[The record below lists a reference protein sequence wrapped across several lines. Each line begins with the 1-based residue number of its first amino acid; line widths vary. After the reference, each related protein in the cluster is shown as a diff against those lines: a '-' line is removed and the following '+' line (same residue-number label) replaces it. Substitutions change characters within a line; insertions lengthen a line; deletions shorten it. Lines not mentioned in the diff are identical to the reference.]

1 MIEISE
7 VLYQWQQGR
16 NKSKIAE
23 SLGITRP
30 TVRNYLKLAM
40 AAGLTPESSAGDVAT
55 FALSVQA
62 KVSGVD
68 RVSAA
73 PAIQSIAVHEER
85 IKELLKE
92 PDMTARQI
100 WRLLAEAGHSFSERS
115 LNRYIQ
121 LIDPSGPAV
130 TVRLEVDP
138 GTQAQV
144 DFGRATLTLGEVRKR
159 LWAFVMTLS
168 YSRHRFVRFVERQD
182 VATWLDCHI
191 RAFQFFGG
199 VPATVLLDN
208 LKSGVVKPDLYDPTI
223 NRAYAELERHHGFV
237 ADPAKVRTP
246 EHKGKVERSMPV
258 VRQQLVAGRT
268 YFDMA
273 DANEKALIWCRDEIG
288 MRPNGTTHE
297 APRIRFER
305 DEKAVLKELPVHRF
319 EMPVWKECT
328 VHPDHH
334 VVFEKSYYSVPTRF
348 VGKKVWVRG
357 GLVMA
362 DIFCKDI
369 QIKTHPTAHRP
380 GTWRTDLNDYP
391 EGKKL
396 FLQFKPAW
404 CRKEASRM
412 GEYAG
417 RMVEEILA
425 PHALVHL
432 RKAQAILRLG
442 EKYGAQKLDDV
453 CRHLLDNGSNSHA
466 AVKRLLEKGIPQTVR
481 AAQPPPV
488 SDEGREIL
496 HPAASF
502 GEVSQ

>member
-1 MIEISE
+1 MS
-7 VLYQWQQGR
+7 
-16 NKSKIAE
+16 
-23 SLGITRP
+23 
-30 TVRNYLKLAM
+30 
-40 AAGLTPESSAGDVAT
+40 
-55 FALSVQA
+55 
-62 KVSGVD
+62 
-68 RVSAA
+68 
-73 PAIQSIAVHEER
+73 
-85 IKELLKE
+85 
-92 PDMTARQI
+92 
-100 WRLLAEAGHSFSERS
+100 
-115 LNRYIQ
+115 
-121 LIDPSGPAV
+121 
-130 TVRLEVDP
+130 
-138 GTQAQV
+138 
-144 DFGRATLTLGEVRKR
+144 
-159 LWAFVMTLS
+159 LS

-182 VATWLDCHI
+182 IATWLDCHV

-223 NRAYAELERHHGFV
+223 NRAYGELERFFGFV

-268 YFDMA
+268 YIDLA
-273 DANEKALIWCRDEIG
+273 DANEKALVWCRDEIG

-319 EMPVWKECT
+319 ELPVWKECT

-357 GLVMA
+357 GLMMV

-396 FLQFKPAW
+396 FLQFQPAW
-404 CRKEASRM
+404 CRKEAN
-412 GEYAG
+412 
-417 RMVEEILA
+417 
-425 PHALVHL
+425 
-432 RKAQAILRLG
+432 RKAQGLLRLG
-442 EKYGAQKLDDV
+442 EKYGAQKLDEV
-453 CRHLLDNGSNSHA
+453 CRHLLENGSNSHS
-466 AVKRLLEKGIPQTVR
+466 AVKRLLENGIPQT
-481 AAQPPPV
+481 AHAMPPPPV
-488 SDEGREIL
+488 SDEGLDIL

-502 GEVSQ
+502 GEVSP

>member
-16 NKSKIAE
+16 NKSMIAK

-30 TVRNYLKLAM
+30 TLRNYLKLAV
-40 AAGLTPESSAGDVAT
+40 AAGLTAKSSPEEVAAI
-55 FALSVQA
+55 ALEVTA
-62 KVSGVD
+62 KLTGN
-68 RVSAA
+68 RTSAA
-73 PAIQSIAVHEER
+73 PAREAIAVHDER
-85 IKELLKE
+85 IRQLLGE
-92 PDMTARQI
+92 QDMTARQI

-115 LNRYIQ
+115 INRYIQ
-121 LIDPSGPAV
+121 AIAPSQPAV
-130 TVRLEVDP
+130 TVRLEVEP

-144 DFGRATLTLGEVRKR
+144 DFGQATLILDGVRKR

-168 YSRHRFVRFVERQD
+168 YSRHRFVCFVERQD

-223 NRAYAELERHHGFV
+223 NRAYAELERHYGFV

-246 EHKGKVERSMPV
+246 EHKGKVERSVPI
-258 VRQQLVAGRT
+258 VRQQLAAGRT
-268 YFDMA
+268 YLDLA
-273 DANEKALIWCRDEIG
+273 DANEKALAWCRDEIG
-288 MRPNGTTHE
+288 QRPHGTTHE

-305 DEKAVLKELPVHRF
+305 DEKATLRELPVSRF
-319 EMPVWKECT
+319 DMPLWKECT

-334 VVFEKSYYSVPTRF
+334 VVFEKSYYSVPTRY

-357 GLVMA
+357 GLMTV
-362 DIFCKDI
+362 DIFHKDAK
-369 QIKTHPTAHRP
+369 IKTHPTAHRP

-396 FLQFKPAW
+396 FLQFQPAW
-404 CRKEASRM
+404 CRKEAHRM
-412 GEYAG
+412 GEFAG
-417 RMVEEILA
+417 QMVDEILT

-432 RKAQAILRLG
+432 RKAQAIIRLG
-442 EKYGAQKLDDV
+442 EKHGAKKLDDV
-453 CRHLLDNGSNSHA
+453 CRHLLENGSNSHS
-466 AVKRLLEKGIPQTVR
+466 AVKRLLEKGIPPTAPAV
-481 AAQPPPV
+481 QPPPV
-488 SDEGREIL
+488 SDAGRELL

-502 GEVSQ
+502 GEVSL

>member
-16 NKSKIAE
+16 SKSKIAE

-30 TVRNYLKLAM
+30 TVRNYLKLAV
-40 AAGLTPESSAGDVAT
+40 AAGLTAESSADEIT
-55 FALSVQA
+55 TIALSVTA
-62 KVSGVD
+62 KVSGCTTA
-68 RVSAA
+68 AA
-73 PAIQSIAVHEER
+73 PALKAISVHEER

-92 PDMTARQI
+92 QDMTAKQI

-115 LNRYIQ
+115 INRYIQ
-121 LIDPSGPAV
+121 KIAPAQPAV

-144 DFGRATLTLGEVRKR
+144 DFGQATLTLSGVRKR

-182 VATWLDCHI
+182 IATWLDCHI

-223 NRAYAELERHHGFV
+223 NRAYGELERFFGFV

-246 EHKGKVERSMPV
+246 EHKGKVERSVPI

-268 YFDMA
+268 YLDLA
-273 DANEKALIWCRDEIG
+273 DANEKALVWSLDEIG
-288 MRPNGTTHE
+288 MHPHGTTHE

-305 DEKAVLKELPVHRF
+305 DEKGVLKELPAHRF
-319 EMPVWKECT
+319 EMPNWKECI

-357 GLVMA
+357 GLTMV
-362 DIFCKDI
+362 DIFCKGA

-380 GTWRTDLNDYP
+380 GTWRTDLTDYP
-391 EGKKL
+391 EGKQL
-396 FLQFKPAW
+396 FLQFQPAY
-404 CRKEASRM
+404 CKKEAYKL

-417 RMVEEILA
+417 RMVEEILT

-442 EKYGAQKLDDV
+442 EKYGAEKLDAV

-466 AVKRLLEKGIPQTVR
+466 AVKRLLEKGIPQ
-481 AAQPPPV
+481 AAAVQQPPPL
-488 SDEGREIL
+488 SEEGQEFL
-496 HPAASF
+496 HPALSF
-502 GEVSQ
+502 GEVSR

>member
-16 NKSKIAE
+16 SKSKIAE

-30 TVRNYLKLAM
+30 TVRNYLNLAVGC
-40 AAGLTPESSAGDVAT
+40 GLTTGSSPDEVT
-55 FALSVQA
+55 TIALSVAA
-62 KVSGVD
+62 KVSGS
-68 RVSAA
+68 RSAA
-73 PAIQSIAVHEER
+73 PVLTAIAAHETQ
-85 IKELLKE
+85 IKEWLQE
-92 PDMTARQI
+92 RDMTAKQI
-100 WRLLAEAGHSFSERS
+100 WRLLTESGHSFSERS
-115 LNRYIQ
+115 INRYIQ
-121 LIDPSGPAV
+121 QVAPSSPAV

-144 DFGRATLTLGEVRKR
+144 DFGQATLTFAGVRKR

-168 YSRHRFVRFVERQD
+168 YSRHRFVRFVEHQD

-191 RAFQFFGG
+191 RAFEFFGG

-223 NRAYAELERHHGFV
+223 NRAYGELERFFCFV
-237 ADPAKVRTP
+237 ADPARVATP

-268 YFDMA
+268 YTDLA
-273 DANEKALIWCRDEIG
+273 DANEKALVWCREGVG
-288 MRPNGTTHE
+288 MIANGTTHE
-297 APRIRFER
+297 APRTRFER
-305 DEKAVLKELPVHRF
+305 DEKTVLKRLPDHRF
-319 EMPVWKECT
+319 EMPTWKKCT

-348 VGKKVWVRG
+348 VGKEVWVRG
-357 GLVMA
+357 GLTMA
-362 DIFCKDI
+362 DIFHGGV
-369 QIKTHPTAHRP
+369 QIKAHPIAYRP

-396 FLQFKPAW
+396 FLQFQPAW
-404 CRKEASRM
+404 CRKEAYRM

-417 RMVEEILA
+417 KMVEEILA

-432 RKAQAILRLG
+432 RKAQAIIRLG
-442 EKYGAQKLDDV
+442 EKHGYQKLDDV
-453 CRHLLDNGSNSHA
+453 CRHLLENGSNSHS
-466 AVKRLLEKGIPQTVR
+466 AVKRLLENGIPQR
-481 AAQPPPV
+481 ARAPQPPPL
-488 SDEGREIL
+488 SDEGLELL
-496 HPAASF
+496 HPAQSF
-502 GEVSQ
+502 GEVSL

>member
-16 NKSKIAE
+16 SKSKIAE
-23 SLGITRP
+23 SLGISRP
-30 TVRNYLKLAM
+30 TLRNYLNLAM
-40 AAGLTPESSAGDVAT
+40 AAGLTTENSPDEVAT
-55 FALSVQA
+55 IAISVQA
-62 KVSGVD
+62 KVSGC
-68 RVSAA
+68 RVGAA
-73 PAIQSIAVHEER
+73 PALQSIAVHDER

-100 WRLLAEAGHSFSERS
+100 WRLLSEAGHCFSERS
-115 LNRYIQ
+115 INRYVQ

-144 DFGRATLTLGEVRKR
+144 DFGLATLTLDGKRKR

-182 VATWLDCHI
+182 IATWLDCHI

-208 LKSGVVKPDLYDPTI
+208 LKSGVVKTDLYDPTI

-273 DANEKALIWCRDEIG
+273 EANEKALVWCRDEIG

-305 DEKAVLKELPVHRF
+305 DEKAVLKGLPVHRF
-319 EMPVWKECT
+319 EMPLWKECT

-357 GLVMA
+357 GLMMV

-396 FLQFKPAW
+396 FLQFQPAW
-404 CRKEASRM
+404 CRKEANRM
-412 GEYAG
+412 GEHAG

-466 AVKRLLEKGIPQTVR
+466 AVKRLLEKGIPQIAR
-481 AAQPPPV
+481 AMQPPPV
-488 SDEGREIL
+488 SDEGLEIL

>member
-16 NKSKIAE
+16 SKTKIAE

-30 TVRNYLKLAM
+30 TVRNYLNQAT
-40 AAGLTPESSAGDVAT
+40 AAGLTTDSSPGEVAT
-55 FALSVQA
+55 IALSVTA
-62 KVSGVD
+62 KVSGNKT
-68 RVSAA
+68 AA
-73 PAIQSIAVHEER
+73 PAIAAIAVHEKR

-92 PDMTARQI
+92 RDMTAKQI
-100 WRLLAEAGHSFSERS
+100 WRLLSEAGHRFSERS
-115 LNRYIQ
+115 INRYVQQIA
-121 LIDPSGPAV
+121 PSQPTV

-144 DFGRATLTLGEVRKR
+144 DFGQATLTFAGVRKR

-168 YSRHRFVRFVERQD
+168 YSRHRFVRFVEHQD
-182 VATWLDCHI
+182 IATWLDCHI

-223 NRAYAELERHHGFV
+223 NRAYGELERFFGFV

-246 EHKGKVERSMPV
+246 EHKGKVERSVPI
-258 VRQQLVAGRT
+258 VRQQLVAGRV
-268 YFDMA
+268 YADLA
-273 DANEKALIWCRDEIG
+273 DANEKALVWSREEIG
-288 MRPNGTTHE
+288 MQPNGTTHE

-305 DEKAVLKELPVHRF
+305 DEKGVLKGLPVHRF
-319 EMPVWKECT
+319 EMPNWKKCT

-348 VGKKVWVRG
+348 VGKEVWVRG
-357 GLVMA
+357 GLTMV
-362 DIFCKDI
+362 DIFYKDA
-369 QIKTHPTAHRP
+369 QIKTHAAAYRP
-380 GTWRTDLNDYP
+380 GTWRTDLSDYP
-391 EGKKL
+391 EGKQL
-396 FLQFKPAW
+396 FLQFQPAY
-404 CRKEASRM
+404 CRKEAYKL

-417 RMVEEILA
+417 QMVDEILT

-442 EKYGAQKLDDV
+442 TKYGAERLDAV
-453 CRHLLDNGSNSHA
+453 CRHLLENGSNSHA
-466 AVKRLLEKGIPQTVR
+466 AVKRLLEKGIPQSAKVT
-481 AAQPPPV
+481 QPPPV
-488 SDEGREIL
+488 SNEGLELL
-496 HPAASF
+496 HPALSF

>member
-23 SLGITRP
+23 SLGISRP
-30 TVRNYLKLAM
+30 TLRNYLNLAL
-40 AAGLTPESSAGDVAT
+40 AAGLTVSSSTEEVASI
-55 FALSVQA
+55 ALSVQA
-62 KVSGVD
+62 AVTGGKVV
-68 RVSAA
+68 AA
-73 PAIQSIAVHEER
+73 PAREAISAHDER
-85 IKELLKE
+85 IRQLLAE

-115 LNRYIQ
+115 INRYVQRIAPFQ
-121 LIDPSGPAV
+121 PAV

-144 DFGRATLTLGEVRKR
+144 DFGQATLTLGGVRKR

-191 RAFQFFGG
+191 RAFQFYGG
-199 VPATVLLDN
+199 VAAAVLLDN

-223 NRAYAELERHHGFV
+223 NRAYAELERHYGFV

-246 EHKGKVERSMPV
+246 EHKGKVERSVPI
-258 VRQQLVAGRT
+258 VRQQLAAGRT
-268 YFDMA
+268 YLDLA
-273 DANEKALIWCRDEIG
+273 DANEKALCWCRDEIG
-288 MRPNGTTHE
+288 LRPHGTTHE

-305 DEKAVLKELPVHRF
+305 DEKSTLRELPATRF
-319 EMPVWKECT
+319 DMPVWKECT

-334 VVFEKSYYSVPTRF
+334 VVFEKSYYSVPTRY
-348 VGKKVWVRG
+348 VGKKVWVRR
-357 GLVMA
+357 GLMMV
-362 DIFCKDI
+362 DIFHKDAK
-369 QIKTHPTAHRP
+369 IKTHPTAHRP

-396 FLQFKPAW
+396 FLQFQPAW
-404 CRKEASRM
+404 CRKEAHRM
-412 GEYAG
+412 GEFAG
-417 RMVEEILA
+417 KMVDEILS

-432 RKAQAILRLG
+432 RKAQGIIRLG
-442 EKYGAQKLDDV
+442 EKHGAEKLDDV
-453 CRHLLDNGSNSHA
+453 CRYLLENGSNSHC
-466 AVKRLLEKGIPQTVR
+466 AVKRLLEKGIPQ
-481 AAQPPPV
+481 AAPAVKPPPV
-488 SDEGREIL
+488 SDEGRELL
-496 HPAASF
+496 HPATSF
-502 GEVSQ
+502 GEVSS

>member
-16 NKSKIAE
+16 SKSKIAE
-23 SLGITRP
+23 SLGISRP
-30 TVRNYLKLAM
+30 TLRNYLKLAM
-40 AAGLTPESSAGDVAT
+40 AAGLKVESSPDETAVVAL
-55 FALSVQA
+55 AVQA
-62 KVSGVD
+62 KVSGGKT
-68 RVSAA
+68 VSA
-73 PAIQSIAVHEER
+73 PALEAISVHEER
-85 IKELLKE
+85 IRELLKE
-92 PDMTARQI
+92 SDMTARQI
-100 WRLLAEAGHSFSERS
+100 WRLLSEAGHAFSERS
-115 LNRYIQ
+115 INRYVQ

-144 DFGRATLTLGEVRKR
+144 DFGQATLSLGGVRKR
-159 LWAFVMTLS
+159 LWVFVMTLS

-182 VATWLDCHI
+182 IATWLDCHI

-223 NRAYAELERHHGFV
+223 NRAYGELERFFGFV

-273 DANEKALIWCRDEIG
+273 DANEKALVWCRDEIG

-305 DEKAVLKELPVHRF
+305 DEMAVLKELPVHRF
-319 EMPVWKECT
+319 EMPLWKECT

-357 GLVMA
+357 GLTMV

-396 FLQFKPAW
+396 FLQFQPAW
-404 CRKEASRM
+404 CRKEAYRM
-412 GEYAG
+412 GEHAG

-453 CRHLLDNGSNSHA
+453 CRHLLDNGSHSHA
-466 AVKRLLEKGIPQTVR
+466 AVKRLLEKGIPQTTR

-488 SDEGREIL
+488 SLEGLEIL